1 MDSTIKHCFPTS
13 LVQQMHED
21 NNKTFC
27 DPKKSH
33 KLIKAIDQYLQE
45 NGKIKP
51 WNDLTANYTLD

>member
-1 MDSTIKHCFPTS
+1 
-13 LVQQMHED
+13 MHED

-33 KLIKAIDQYLQE
+33 KLTKAIDQYLQE
-45 NGKIKP
+45 DGKIKP